1 MKELL
6 ARSNE
11 ALILDQVHDA
21 VIVTNLQGTIHLW
34 NSGAERIYGYS
45 KSEIVGQPIS
55 RLYFPEDTGLL
66 RAAVLGPLESQ
77 DLHEVML
84 RNRRKDGTEI
94 FIDLRVSVVRNRVG
108 KAIGYSGC
116 SNDITP
122 RRRAEEALA
131 SAYQDLERRVEERSR
146 DLQAEIEERTRVA
159 AQLQF
164 SRERL
169 RHIIVNAPGVLYT
182 CSPDTFAATFVSD
195 NIEQLFGYSSSEL
208 VSDPDFWDS
217 RIHPEDRPHV
227 LSAAAQINESDSF
240 SHEYR
245 SRRVDGSFRWVRDDA
260 TLIRDPGGKAI
271 EIVGYMQ
278 DITEARHAEEG
289 RRERERL
296 ELVAQ
301 HLLETQEGE
310 RKRLSRELHDNLNQ
324 QLASLVLDVSG
335 LKSSLPESRKSIQRS
350 LHELKKRIAGIS
362 DDVDRM
368 ARQLHPAALE
378 QFGLGATLKSE
389 CTALS
394 KRTGIRLT
402 FRCQTPPR
410 ELSTEVQLCLYRL
423 AQECLNNIGRH
434 AKASR
439 ASVTLKGI
447 SKGICLAIKDSGVGF
462 DPSVLPRERLG
473 LRNMMERVR
482 LLHGT
487 FTVDSAIGRG
497 TRIEARIPV
506 TEARGAETSHT
517 AG

>member
-1 MKELL
+1 
-6 ARSNE
+6 
-11 ALILDQVHDA
+11 
-21 VIVTNLQGTIHLW
+21 
-34 NSGAERIYGYS
+34 
-45 KSEIVGQPIS
+45 
-55 RLYFPEDTGLL
+55 
-66 RAAVLGPLESQ
+66 
-77 DLHEVML
+77 
-84 RNRRKDGTEI
+84 
-94 FIDLRVSVVRNRVG
+94 
-108 KAIGYSGC
+108 
-116 SNDITP
+116 
-122 RRRAEEALA
+122 
-131 SAYQDLERRVEERSR
+131 
-146 DLQAEIEERTRVA
+146 
-159 AQLQF
+159 
-164 SRERL
+164 
-169 RHIIVNAPGVLYT
+169 
-182 CSPDTFAATFVSD
+182 
-195 NIEQLFGYSSSEL
+195 
-208 VSDPDFWDS
+208 
-217 RIHPEDRPHV
+217 
-227 LSAAAQINESDSF
+227 
-240 SHEYR
+240 
-245 SRRVDGSFRWVRDDA
+245 
-260 TLIRDPGGKAI
+260 
-271 EIVGYMQ
+271 
-278 DITEARHAEEG
+278 
-289 RRERERL
+289 
-296 ELVAQ
+296 
-301 HLLETQEGE
+301 
-310 RKRLSRELHDNLNQ
+310 LHDNLNQ

-378 QFGLGATLKSE
+378 QFGLEATLKSE

-439 ASVTLKGI
+439 ASVTLKGT
-447 SKGICLAIKDSGVGF
+447 SKCVCLAIEDSGVGF